1 MLNKQVYLDYTA
13 TTPVSPE
20 VLEAMLPYFS
30 EIYGNPSSVY
40 SFSQKSRDAIEKAR
54 SQVAKALNADANE
67 IYFTSSGTEADN
79 WALKGVLER
88 MRKAGKGDH
97 LITTKIEHHAILH
110 TANYLE
116 KINNFKVTYLPV
128 DEYGRV
134 RLEDLKNAVTDKTV
148 LVSIMFANNEVGT
161 IEPVKE
167 IGAFCRENKI
177 LFHTDAVQAAAHL
190 DIDVKDLNID
200 LLSMSAHKMYGPK
213 GIGALYIK
221 SPLKFENFMH
231 GGAQER
237 GRRASTENIAGIV
250 GFGAAMEIL
259 KSRLSE
265 DRPRIA
271 KLRDKLIK
279 GILNKIPHAKLNG
292 ALGDERL
299 PNNVNFSFIGVE
311 GETLL
316 LDLDMKGICA
326 STGSACSSESLD
338 PSHVLLALGLSHE
351 MAHGSLRFTLG
362 RYSTEDDIDYLLSV
376 LPDIVARRRAMSPLW
391 EDYLKQGADPGS
403 ISK

>member
-54 SQVAKALNADANE
+54 EQVANALNADANE

-391 EDYLKQGADPGS
+391 EDYLKQGADPGP